1 MEKYVIINR
10 FEGGMI
16 KMKRELET
24 QRYLLR
30 IPRIEDAEE
39 IYEKWGRD
47 AEKVAE
53 YKYHNVHKN
62 IIETRGLLKAAI
74 IESEDG
80 IPFWFIESKESGEI
94 IGYIKI
100 SEYSEKDKLADVI
113 FYFLENWRKD
123 GSPEEVIDRVIEFL
137 FKEKTFETMVVKF
150 YDREEK
156 DTKLLSSVL
165 ERIGMKRE
173 GVLRNRMI
181 NNEGKKIDKI
191 IYSILKEEWENY

>member
-1 MEKYVIINR
+1 
-10 FEGGMI
+10 
-16 KMKRELET
+16 MKKELET

-39 IYEKWGRD
+39 IYEKWGKD
-47 AEKVAE
+47 KEKVAE

-74 IESEDG
+74 IEAEG
-80 IPFWFIESKESGEI
+80 GTPFWFIESKESGEI

-100 SEYSEKDKLADVI
+100 LEYSEKDKIAEII
-113 FYFLENWRKD
+113 FYFLENWRRD
-123 GSPEEVIDRVIEFL
+123 GSPEEVIGRVIEFL

-150 YDREEK
+150 YDRDEK

-173 GVLRNRMI
+173 GVLRHRMI
-181 NNEGKKIDKI
+181 NNDGKKIDRI

>member
-1 MEKYVIINR
+1 
-10 FEGGMI
+10 
-16 KMKRELET
+16 MKRELET
-24 QRYLLR
+24 ERYLLR
-30 IPRIEDAEE
+30 IPKMEDAEE

-47 AEKVAE
+47 KEKIAE
-53 YKYHNVHKN
+53 YKYHSVHKN

-113 FYFLENWRKD
+113 FYFLENWRRD
-123 GSPEEVIDRVIEFL
+123 GSPEEVIGRVIEFL
-137 FKEKTFETMVVKF
+137 FKEKTFETVVIKF
-150 YDREEK
+150 YDRDKE

-165 ERIGMKRE
+165 ERIEMKKE
-173 GVLRNRMI
+173 GILRNRMI
-181 NNEGKKIDKI
+181 NNEGKKINRI

>member
-30 IPRIEDAEE
+30 IPKMEDAEE

-47 AEKVAE
+47 TEKVAE

-173 GVLRNRMI
+173 GVIRNRMI
-181 NNEGKKIDKI
+181 NNEGKKIDRI

>member
-1 MEKYVIINR
+1 
-10 FEGGMI
+10 
-16 KMKRELET
+16 MKRELET

-30 IPRIEDAEE
+30 IPKMEDAEE

-47 AEKVAE
+47 TEKVAE
-53 YKYHNVHKN
+53 YKYHSVHKN
-62 IIETRGLLKAAI
+62 IIETRALLKAAI
-74 IESEDG
+74 IEAEDG
-80 IPFWFIESKESGEI
+80 IPFWFIESKEYGEI

-100 SEYSEKDKLADVI
+100 SEYSEKDKIAGVT

-123 GSPEEVIDRVIEFL
+123 GSPEEVLGKVIEFL
-137 FKEKTFETMVVKF
+137 FKEKTFETIFVKF
-150 YDREEK
+150 YDRDKE

-173 GVLRNRMI
+173 GVLRHRMI
-181 NNEGKKIDKI
+181 NNEGKRINKI